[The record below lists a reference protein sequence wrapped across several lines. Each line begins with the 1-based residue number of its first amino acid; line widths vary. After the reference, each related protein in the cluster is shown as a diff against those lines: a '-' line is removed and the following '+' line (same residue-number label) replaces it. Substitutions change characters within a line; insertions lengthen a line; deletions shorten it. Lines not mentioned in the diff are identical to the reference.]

1 MPQKHP
7 PASTT
12 VSELLVLLNGSSAV
26 GFGSFTAALD
36 AWQAMV
42 VLKHIA
48 RKQFI
53 NRRNIGSPINLEH
66 VIATFPERHLLKIV
80 IPTAV
85 KRARVLSSERVGRRD
100 LAFHPPPRRRGKTA
114 HSIHSYS

>member
-12 VSELLVLLNGSSAV
+12 VCELLVLLSGSSDA
-26 GFGSFTAALD
+26 GFGSFTAALE

-48 RKQFI
+48 KKQFI
-53 NRRNIGSPINLEH
+53 NRRNIHSPINSRLSFS
-66 VIATFPERHLLKIV
+66 TRH
-80 IPTAV
+80 ADS
-85 KRARVLSSERVGRRD
+85 RALPFNSSSRRPLNELALSSASRTEG
-100 LAFHPPPRRRGKTA
+100 P
-114 HSIHSYS
+114 

>member
-12 VSELLVLLNGSSAV
+12 VSELLVLLSGSSVA

-42 VLKHIA
+42 VRMIE
-48 RKQFI
+48 
-53 NRRNIGSPINLEH
+53 IGSSRAI
-66 VIATFPERHLLKIV
+66 ERIIMLLSFRVKAQIGLDRN
-80 IPTAV
+80 AV
-85 KRARVLSSERVGRRD
+85 CRTLFRQAHAFFLNVSEA
-100 LAFHPPPRRRGKTA
+100 LFMQ
-114 HSIHSYS
+114 